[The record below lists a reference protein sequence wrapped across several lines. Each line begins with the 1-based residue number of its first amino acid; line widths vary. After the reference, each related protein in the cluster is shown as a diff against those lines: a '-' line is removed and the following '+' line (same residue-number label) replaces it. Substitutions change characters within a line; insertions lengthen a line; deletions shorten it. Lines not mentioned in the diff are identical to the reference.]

1 MEREIIKLLVQKL
14 QQLQPQLG
22 TTKQY
27 TKWVNKYVDTMLI
40 AIKQAI
46 TAKVDKSQLK
56 ENEFSFPKHKV
67 SLAMGRYGNP
77 QNYIYPLM
85 QQHNETSLLL
95 EVRDGF
101 SYPNNS
107 QLTVMRFN
115 PIYEDLLM
123 EELLNL
129 KLEKNQ
135 QLMDD
140 IELNYTHIINVDI
153 ASLRGYINKTKQD
166 IAERK
171 NGQRYNEV
179 LLRNLSAAQQLMTM
193 THEAD
198 DRNPHSAYLL
208 ERYKT
213 DDCGRIYGEG
223 CSLQRM
229 RKEVRDAAL
238 GVCHKYDFKACAFAV
253 MASLAHTINPNLK
266 IGAVLDYIKNRAKI
280 RVRIAADTGIDEKL
294 IKSIFSAVGFGAKLR
309 NTHFSAIR
317 RELAKHARQ
326 QHDSS
331 VWLEKNAWNH
341 LGNDEYERLVA
352 NQTFT
357 YIYED
362 FQQINATILQHYGD
376 KELVINGFVYSNID
390 PNAQK
395 LDKNGKRKKKSDYR
409 TNEQKLAWIYQA
421 CETLAREQFEQLSG
435 QKALLTTHDCIYFK
449 QKLPASAILNITD
462 ELQQTFPYLRFE
474 YEPIYPITDKQT
486 YDSRFAE
493 ADEYERQHKALI
505 AAKSIEH
512 KDYESIYGYNE
523 KFLKP
528 QDVKTE
534 YDYEVARREQIM
546 RDVGITE
553 YNVGSSAAIADL
565 CDDEDEYWEP
575 AAERQYWSEAV
586 VD

>member
-1 MEREIIKLLVQKL
+1 MESELKQALIEKL
-14 QQLQPQLG
+14 QQLQPHLKNKG
-22 TTKQY
+22 TYEKC
-27 TKWVNKYVDTMLI
+27 VNKYVDTMLI
-40 AIKQAI
+40 AIKQAV
-46 TAKVDKSQLK
+46 TAKMDKSHLK
-56 ENEFSFPKHKV
+56 AKEFSFPKHKV
-67 SLAMGRYGNP
+67 SLAVGRYGSP
-77 QNYIYPLM
+77 QHYIYPLM
-85 QQHNETSLLL
+85 QQHEATSLLL
-95 EVRDGF
+95 EVRGGF

-115 PIYEDLLM
+115 PIYEELLM

-129 KLEKNQ
+129 RLEKNQ
-135 QLMDD
+135 QLMDE
-140 IELNYTHIINVDI
+140 IEQNYTHIINVDI
-153 ASLRGYINKTKQD
+153 ASLHGYINKTKQD
-166 IAERK
+166 IAECRK
-171 NGQRYNEV
+171 GQQYSEA
-179 LLRNLSAAQQLMTM
+179 LLRNLSAAQQLLTM
-193 THEAD
+193 AHEAD
-198 DRNPHSAYLL
+198 ARNPHSAYLL

-223 CSLQRM
+223 YSLQRM

-253 MASLAHTINPNLK
+253 MASLALTINPTLK

-280 RVRIAADTGIDEKL
+280 RLRIAAETGIDEKL

-331 VWLEKNAWNH
+331 VWLEKDAWNH

-352 NQTFT
+352 NQAFT

-362 FQQINATILQHYGD
+362 FQQINATILQHYSD

-390 PNAQK
+390 HNAHK

-486 YDSRFAE
+486 YDSRFSE

-512 KDYESIYGYNE
+512 KDYESIYGFNTKY
-523 KFLKP
+523 LKP
-528 QDVKTE
+528 QDVKAE
-534 YDYEVARREQIM
+534 YDCEVAHRERFM

-553 YNVGSSAAIADL
+553 YNVGCTVAISDL

-575 AAERQYWSEAV
+575 ATERQYWREAV